1 MCEVEISQTVFVNAF
16 FGDDATG
23 QLNDL
28 NAPFMTFDAA
38 YAAVQALGPTRP
50 SYILSL
56 ANGLYLLE
64 LSLYENISVTSTNN
78 NPPLLPIIIIPEI
91 YMEWDG
97 VTMNNVQIFLIQTRT
112 NPLRPELLI
121 KGSSEITE
129 TSEISIENF
138 PFDLNVQV
146 NKSKLT
152 KQLNS
157 LPHTSKVEELMK
169 RCRRIYI
176 TTGCPCQRT
185 PFISFDEKRRLA
197 QQTHNILG
205 RTRFMIVNQASF
217 INLAE
222 TQITVQEFAGDQ
234 TQIIG
239 YLNDL
244 NGDSI
249 SIVPNVDSRR
259 VLISA
264 VDTTHQSFFVNA
276 NFISQVNVSEEF
288 YFTLI
293 NQAPTETDTELIQKN
308 IDSNTPLQQ
317 MGFTETYNDSVER
330 NIDSNHPLQQMGFT
344 PAVLSLVEV
353 SLGILGFIFT
363 LPTIGVNVEKMA
375 ATQII
380 ENEIA
385 RRITAMVR
393 RRIDAIQLGINNRVD
408 NDEPPIAAVLDSNLT
423 SDNDIPITQG
433 FDEYLYDGGN
443 SSGILFPS
451 NDLPEEIY
459 PVINV
464 DAKEGSNI
472 DRGSQ
477 FTRYRV
483 IKENYTHNPYD
494 GEIFLI
500 DASNNDITII
510 IPNIEAGII
519 WRGREMTYK
528 RIDRSCHKVKII
540 NQRGLFDNRTKKI
553 SLVSNTCNNC
563 NQKWIL
569 PKVSFILTEEGN
581 AYTL

>member
-1 MCEVEISQTVFVNAF
+1 MCEVEISQTVFVDAF

-50 SYILSL
+50 SYTLSL

-91 YMEWDG
+91 YMEWVG

-121 KGSSEITE
+121 KGSSEITD
-129 TSEISIENF
+129 TCEISIENF
-138 PFDLNVQV
+138 PFDLNVQA

-157 LPHTSKVEELMK
+157 LPHTSKVETLMK
-169 RCRRIYI
+169 RCMRTYI

-185 PFISFDEKRRLA
+185 PFISRDEERRLS
-197 QQTHNILG
+197 QQTHDILG

-234 TQIIG
+234 NQIIG

-276 NFISQVNVSEEF
+276 NFISEINVSEEF
-288 YFTLI
+288 YFTVINEGLI
-293 NQAPTETDTELIQKN
+293 AQQPT
-308 IDSNTPLQQ
+308 
-317 MGFTETYNDSVER
+317 V
-330 NIDSNHPLQQMGFT
+330 FT
-344 PAVLSLVEV
+344 PSALSFVEIAFNIIRV
-353 SLGILGFIFT
+353 IDTILFLI
-363 LPTIGVNVEKMA
+363 PSIGVQVNQV
-375 ATQII
+375 TTRQVL

-408 NDEPPIAAVLDSNLT
+408 NDEPPLAAVLDSNLT
-423 SDNDIPITQG
+423 SNNDIPITQG

-443 SSGILFPS
+443 SSGILLPS
-451 NDLPEEIY
+451 NDLPEEVY

-464 DAKEGSNI
+464 DAKEGSEI

-510 IPNIEAGII
+510 IPNTDPGII

-563 NQKWIL
+563 NEKWIL